1 MARCSHEK
9 EKQQEHRRFT
19 FTLMKQIDQK
29 NAELFNVNTQL
40 EEKDKQLK
48 EGNEIQKNEMI
59 IDLLFLIVL
68 QIKKPQGV
76 HIML

>member
-1 MARCSHEK
+1 MEK
-9 EKQQEHRRFT
+9 EQQQELCRFT

-29 NAELFNVNTQL
+29 NAELFNVNSQL

-59 IDLLFLIVL
+59 
-68 QIKKPQGV
+68 KKPQGV